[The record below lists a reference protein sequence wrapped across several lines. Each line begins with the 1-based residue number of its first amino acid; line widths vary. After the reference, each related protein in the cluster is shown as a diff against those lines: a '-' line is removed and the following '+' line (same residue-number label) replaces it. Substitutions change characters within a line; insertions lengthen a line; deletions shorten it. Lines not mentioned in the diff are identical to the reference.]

1 LSSTGE
7 RSPIALDEVTVQ
19 NDYKRPRNW
28 LEQYADKI
36 VDENKDA
43 GLMGSIFGTPIS
55 AVTSIPQM
63 FATKAMTGNATSFR
77 SYEYSKS
84 LWSYGCRCCIR
95 PS

>member
-43 GLMGSIFGTPIS
+43 GLMGSIFGTLYLQL
-55 AVTSIPQM
+55 SIPQM
-63 FATKAMTGNATSFR
+63 FATKAMTGECNVLQ
-77 SYEYSKS
+77 K
-84 LWSYGCRCCIR
+84 L
-95 PS
+95 

>member
-1 LSSTGE
+1 M
-7 RSPIALDEVTVQ
+7 II
-19 NDYKRPRNW
+19 KRPEI

-55 AVTSIPQM
+55 AVTIPQM

-77 SYEYSKS
+77 S
-84 LWSYGCRCCIR
+84 
-95 PS
+95 